1 MTISIPPLLYPLLY
15 PTLVSKVSIVHFQ
28 VLLPG
33 GAHRPEPDGHHDDHQ
48 LERDELDTGD
58 LVTLVTQA
66 VVTRSA
72 VSRWSGHRCQGA
84 RPGAADTQPG
94 RTNVYSQM
102 EILGF

>member
-1 MTISIPPLLYPLLY
+1 MF
-15 PTLVSKVSIVHFQ
+15 KVSSAHFQ

-58 LVTLVTQA
+58 LVTLVTRA

-72 VSRWSGHRCQGA
+72 VSGGEDTAVKEQGQELQ
-84 RPGAADTQPG
+84 TLNQ
-94 RTNVYSQM
+94 VEQM
-102 EILGF
+102 SNIPKWKF